1 MPAKQ
6 ETASKP
12 KDKPENENAF
22 KLWINK
28 DVLVRIAKQ
37 IALVFPEF
45 DQKKFVAVAPKLDP
59 LELKPR
65 VLLLRDQLRAQL
77 PQDFRKARDILL
89 KSTRGQKL
97 QGFTLWPYTEYIQTF
112 GLNHRAESL
121 DALSELTELFTGEF
135 AVRPFLKTDTAATL
149 TYLKKA
155 AKSKSDHIRRWSSEG
170 SRPRLPWGERLDVF
184 IKNPELTLEILE
196 LLKNDEAL
204 YVRKSVANHLND
216 ISKDHPALV
225 VSTLKRWAK
234 DAKDEHRARI
244 TWITRH
250 ALRTLIKKGDP
261 GALSA
266 IGVSS
271 KAQVKVTKLDIGKK
285 KFKIG
290 ERIEFVFDL
299 HSLAKKD
306 QRVVIDYIIHFMKS
320 NGSTAPKVFKLKA
333 FELGG
338 GKSVKIDKRHHLKL
352 VTTRRFY
359 PGAHAIEIQ
368 VNGIVHARADW
379 VLA

>member
-6 ETASKP
+6 ETESKLQ
-12 KDKPENENAF
+12 NENAF

-45 DQKKFVAVAPKLDP
+45 DQKKFAAIAPKLDL

-65 VLLLRDQLRAQL
+65 VLLVRDQLRTQL
-77 PQDFRKARDILL
+77 PQDYLPALEILL
-89 KSTRGQKL
+89 KSTRSKKL
-97 QGFTLWPYTEYIQTF
+97 QGFTLWPYTDFIQTF
-112 GLNHRAESL
+112 GLEHRAESL
-121 DALSELTELFTGEF
+121 DALSELTALFTAEF
-135 AVRPFLKTDTAATL
+135 AVRPFLKKETAATL
-149 TYLKKA
+149 AYLKKA
-155 AKSKSDHIRRWSSEG
+155 ATSNNEHVRRWSSEG

-184 IKNPELTLEILE
+184 VQKPELTLEILE
-196 LLKNDEAL
+196 LLKNDGAL

-225 VSTLKRWAK
+225 VATLRRWAK
-234 DAKDEHRARI
+234 ETKVEHATKI
-244 TWITRH
+244 AWITCH
-250 ALRTLIKKGDP
+250 ALRTLIKKGEP

-271 KAQVKVTKLDIGKK
+271 KAQVKVSKLDIGKK

-290 ERIEFVFDL
+290 DRIEFAFHL
-299 HSLAKKD
+299 HSLANNE
-306 QRVVIDYIIHFMKS
+306 QRVVVDYIIHFMKS
-320 NGSTAPKVFKLKA
+320 SGATAPKVFKLKA
-333 FELGG
+333 LKLGAG
-338 GKSVKIDKRHHLKL
+338 AVLKIDKRHHLKI

-368 VNGIVHARADW
+368 VNGIVRARADW
-379 VLA
+379 ILA